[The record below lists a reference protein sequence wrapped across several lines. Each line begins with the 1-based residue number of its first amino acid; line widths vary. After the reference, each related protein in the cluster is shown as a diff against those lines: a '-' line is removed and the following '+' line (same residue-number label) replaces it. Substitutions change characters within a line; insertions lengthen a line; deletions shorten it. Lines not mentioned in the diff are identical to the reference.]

1 MTVRELLAKMDA
13 REFAEWIAYA
23 RIEPF
28 GEEVA
33 DHRAG
38 TIASMIA
45 NVNRG
50 PRTDA
55 YDALAFIPWRERPKP
70 ADLSEKIKRV
80 FHELGHGP
88 R

>member
-1 MTVRELLAKMDA
+1 
-13 REFAEWIAYA
+13 
-23 RIEPF
+23 
-28 GEEVA
+28 
-33 DHRAG
+33 
-38 TIASMIA
+38 MIA

-50 PRTDA
+50 PRTEA

-70 ADLSEKIKRV
+70 ADLSEQIKRV

>member
-1 MTVRELLAKMDA
+1 MSAA
-13 REFAEWIAYA
+13 EFNEWMVYA

-50 PRTDA
+50 PKTES
-55 YDALAFIPWRERPKP
+55 YDTLAFIPWRQSPP
-70 ADLSEKIKRV
+70 PDLNEKVKRV
-80 FHELGHGP
+80 FRSVKGEA
-88 R
+88 

>member
-1 MTVRELLAKMDA
+1 MSAA
-13 REFAEWIAYA
+13 EFNEWMAYA

-50 PRTDA
+50 PRTEA
-55 YDALAFIPWRERPKP
+55 YDALAFIPWRLPQVSNRGESPHP
-70 ADLSEKIKRV
+70 DLNEKVKRV
-80 FHELGHGP
+80 FRSVKGEA
-88 R
+88 